1 MYQRLPYHGH
11 CCSTRD
17 DIGLNTQPYLLMP
30 TLNRNCMLDSLDV
43 RRFFQCADHF
53 CVLDTTWGKVFLPA
67 LGASIF
73 SPLSLTNRLLS
84 LTQPF
89 SAFLSLMPFSASLS
103 RSQSDLALRSLS
115 RHNPYSAWFSLIY
128 PHLIQPRHDPSQ
140 VVVLCIS
147 SMHPF
152 KFTELDDI

>member
-1 MYQRLPYHGH
+1 MTLRLVY
-11 CCSTRD
+11 
-17 DIGLNTQPYLLMP
+17 
-30 TLNRNCMLDSLDV
+30 
-43 RRFFQCADHF
+43 
-53 CVLDTTWGKVFLPA
+53 LPA

-73 SPLSLTNRLLS
+73 SPLSLTNPLLS

-103 RSQSDLALRSLS
+103 RSQSDSALRSPS

-128 PHLIQPRHDPSQ
+128 PHLNQPRHDPSQ
-140 VVVLCIS
+140 GMVVLFIS